1 MSAYNSRG
9 VLATRNLPLHKI
21 PHYYFSSVAGSTKSL
36 LIFIF
41 FPELH
46 LESQYEHTNYL
57 SKTVNDSTLASYLPT
72 SEETVS
78 RGVTAVAE
86 V

>member
-46 LESQYEHTNYL
+46 LESQQDGKRLDPSVVPSHL
-57 SKTVNDSTLASYLPT
+57 RGDRQQGRHCG
-72 SEETVS
+72 S
-78 RGVTAVAE
+78 RSIGSC
-86 V
+86 